1 MKPVNLETQIE
12 IIYLCLFVFVP
23 IDFEVN
29 MSELIQAVLE
39 SEEKNDLRAFLSQL
53 RQQDKNYLLRNDIL
67 YVYSEYC
74 AKNEKP
80 EELYTFSLLG
90 KLLYYT
96 QEIIQED
103 SNFCFIIRPQIASQE
118 VYRLTADLSV
128 EAMTVQELLDLR
140 DRLVNKYH
148 PNEGDLLELDFGPF
162 YDYTPVIRDPKNIGK
177 GVQYLNRYLSSK
189 LFQDPKQ
196 WLESLFSFLR
206 LHQYNG
212 IQLLIN
218 NRIQSQQQ
226 LSQQVKKAIAFVTER
241 PSDELYDEFRFQLQT
256 MGFEPGWGNTA
267 QRVQE
272 TLNILDELIDSP
284 DPQTLEAFISRV
296 PMIFRIVLVSAHGWF
311 GQEGVLGR
319 PDTGGQVVYVLDQ
332 ARNLEKQL
340 QEDVLLAGL
349 DGLNVKPKVIIL
361 SRLIPHSDG
370 TLCNQR
376 LEKVHSTDNAWILR
390 VPLRD
395 FNPNMTQNWISRFE
409 FWPYLETFAIDSE
422 RELLAEFQG
431 KPDLIVGNYTDGN
444 LVAFLLARRM
454 KVTQCNI
461 AHALEKSK
469 YLFSNL
475 YWQDLDEKYHFSLQF
490 TADLIAMNAAN
501 FVVSS
506 TYQEIVGTPD
516 SVGQYESYKCFT
528 MPELYHVVN
537 GIELF
542 SPKFNVV
549 PPGVNENYY
558 FPYTRVQERVE
569 SDRLRLDEM
578 LFTLEDSSQIFG
590 QLDDPNKR
598 PIFSMARLDRIKN
611 LTGLAECFGQSK
623 DLQEH
628 CNLILVAG
636 KLRTEES
643 DDNEERDEIIK
654 LYHIIDEYN
663 LHGKIRWLGVRLSK
677 SDSGE
682 IYRVIA
688 DRKGI
693 FVQPALFE
701 AFGLTI
707 LESMISGLPNFATQ
721 FGGPLEIIQDKV
733 NGFYINP
740 TNLTE
745 TATKILY
752 FVTKCEQNPEYWEA
766 ISQKAID
773 RVYTTYTWKIHTTKL
788 LSLAR
793 IYGFWNFIS
802 KENRED
808 LLRYLESLFYLIYK
822 PRAQQLLEQ
831 HKYR

>member
-1 MKPVNLETQIE
+1 
-12 IIYLCLFVFVP
+12 
-23 IDFEVN
+23 
-29 MSELIQAVLE
+29 MSELIQAVLD
-39 SEEKNDLRAFLSQL
+39 SEEKNDLRAFISEL

-67 YVYSEYC
+67 NVYSEYC
-74 AKNEKP
+74 SKSNKP
-80 EELYTFSLLG
+80 ETFYKSSNLG
-90 KLLYYT
+90 KLIYYT

-103 SNFCFIIRPQIASQE
+103 SNFCFIIRPKIASQE
-118 VYRLTADLSV
+118 VYRITSELAA
-128 EAMTVQELLDLR
+128 EAMSVQELLDLR
-140 DRLVNKYH
+140 DRLVQKSH
-148 PNEGDLLELDFGPF
+148 PNEGDILELDFGPF
-162 YDYTPVIRDPKNIGK
+162 YDYTPTIRDPKNIGK

-189 LFQDPKQ
+189 LFQDAKQ
-196 WLESLFSFLR
+196 WLESLFDFLR
-206 LHQYNG
+206 LHNYNG

-218 NRIQSQQQ
+218 YQIQSQQQ
-226 LSQQVKKAIAFVTER
+226 LSQQVKKAITFVSDR
-241 PSDELYDEFRFQLQT
+241 PDDEPYEQFRVQLQT

-267 QRVQE
+267 SRVRE
-272 TLNILDELIDSP
+272 TLSILDELIDSP
-284 DPQTLEAFISRV
+284 DPQTLEAFISRI

-332 ARNLEKQL
+332 AKTLEKQL
-340 QEDVLLAGL
+340 QEDVELAGL
-349 DGLNVKPKVIIL
+349 GELNVKPKVIIL
-361 SRLIPHSDG
+361 TRLIPNSDG

-376 LEKVHSTDNAWILR
+376 LEKVYGTENAWILR
-390 VPLRD
+390 VPLRE

-475 YWQDLDEKYHFSLQF
+475 YWQDLEEKYHFSLQF

-501 FVVSS
+501 FVISS

-537 GIELF
+537 GVELF

-549 PPGVNENYY
+549 PPGVNENAY
-558 FPYTRVQERVE
+558 FPYTRTQDRVE
-569 SDRLRLDEM
+569 SDRARLEEM

-590 QLDDPNKR
+590 KLDDPNKR
-598 PIFSMARLDRIKN
+598 PLFSMARLDRIKN

-636 KLRTEES
+636 KLRVEES
-643 DDNEERDEIIK
+643 GDNEERDEIVK
-654 LYHIIDEYN
+654 LYHIIEEYN

-677 SDSGE
+677 NDSGE

-688 DRKGI
+688 DRQGF

-707 LESMISGLPNFATQ
+707 LESMISGLPTFATQ
-721 FGGPLEIIQDKV
+721 FGGPLEIIQDRV

-740 TNLTE
+740 THLEE
-745 TATKILY
+745 TAQKIVD
-752 FVTKCEQNPEYWEA
+752 FVTKCEQDPNYWST
-766 ISQKAID
+766 ISKQAID
-773 RVYTTYTWKIHTTKL
+773 RVYSTYTWKIHTTKL

-831 HKYR
+831 HKHR

>member
-1 MKPVNLETQIE
+1 
-12 IIYLCLFVFVP
+12 
-23 IDFEVN
+23 
-29 MSELIQAVLE
+29 MSELIQAILE
-39 SEEKNDLRAFLSQL
+39 SEERSDLRNFLSQL
-53 RQQDKNYLLRNDIL
+53 RQKEQNYLLRNDIL
-67 YVYSEYC
+67 NEYNEYC
-74 AKNEKP
+74 SKTEKTNTF
-80 EELYTFSLLG
+80 YTYSRLG
-90 KLLYYT
+90 KLIYYT
-96 QEIIQED
+96 QEIIQEE
-103 SNFCFIIRPQIASQE
+103 SNICFIIRPKIASQE
-118 VYRLTADLSV
+118 VYRLTADLDV
-128 EAMTVQELLDLR
+128 ESMTVQELLDLR
-140 DRLVNKYH
+140 DRLVNKFH
-148 PNEGDLLELDFGPF
+148 PQEGDLLELDFGPF
-162 YDYTPVIRDPKNIGK
+162 YDYSPTIRDPKNIGK
-177 GVQYLNRYLSSK
+177 GVQFLNRYLSSK

-196 WLESLFSFLR
+196 WLEGLFNFLR
-206 LHQYNG
+206 LHHYNG
-212 IQLLIN
+212 VQLLIN
-218 NRIQSQQQ
+218 NNIQSQQQ
-226 LSQQVKKAIAFVTER
+226 LSQQVKKALAIVSQR
-241 PSDELYDEFRFQLQT
+241 PSDEPYEQFRLQLQM

-267 QRVQE
+267 GRVQE

-284 DPQTLEAFISRV
+284 DPQTLEAFISRI
-296 PMIFRIVLVSAHGWF
+296 PMIFRIILVSAHGWF

-332 ARNLEKQL
+332 AKNLEKQL
-340 QEDVLLAGL
+340 QEDVILAGL
-349 DGLNVKPKVIIL
+349 EGLNVQPKVIIL
-361 SRLIPHSDG
+361 TRLIPNSDG

-376 LEKVHSTDNAWILR
+376 LEKVHGTENAWILR
-390 VPLRD
+390 VPLRE

-409 FWPYLETFAIDSE
+409 FWPYLETFAIDAE
-422 RELLAEFQG
+422 KELLAEFHG
-431 KPDLIVGNYTDGN
+431 RPDLIVGNYTDGN

-454 KVTQCNI
+454 KITQCNI

-475 YWQDLDEKYHFSLQF
+475 YWQDLDDKYHFSLQF

-501 FVVSS
+501 FIISS

-549 PPGVNENYY
+549 PPGVNENAY
-558 FPYTRVQERVE
+558 FPYTRTEDRVD
-569 SDRLRLDEM
+569 SDRDRITEM
-578 LFTLEDSSQIFG
+578 LFTLEDPSQIFG
-590 QLDDPNKR
+590 KLDDPNKR
-598 PIFSMARLDRIKN
+598 PLFSMARLDRIKN

-636 KLRTEES
+636 KLRVEES
-643 DDNEERDEIIK
+643 GDNEERDEIIK
-654 LYHIIDEYN
+654 LYRIIDEYN
-663 LHGKIRWLGVRLSK
+663 LYGKIRWLGVRLSK

-688 DRKGI
+688 DHQGI

-707 LESMISGLPNFATQ
+707 LEAMISGLPTFATQ
-721 FGGPLEIIQDKV
+721 FGGPLEIIQDQV

-740 TNLTE
+740 TNLEE
-745 TATKILY
+745 TAQKILE
-752 FVTKCEQNPEYWEA
+752 FINKCQQDPSYWGRV
-766 ISQKAID
+766 SQQAID
-773 RVYTTYTWKIHTTKL
+773 RVYSTYTWKIHTTKL

-793 IYGFWNFIS
+793 IYGFWNFTS
-802 KENRED
+802 QENRED
-808 LLRYLESLFYLIYK
+808 LLRYLEALFYLVYK